1 MVRGTHPTNSVNLGR
16 PKTVD
21 ALHRR
26 ANHNAAMNV
35 SKFAQKIAVQSGI
48 GQLMDDLGAAASSA
62 HEVLMLGGG
71 NPAHIPAMEQCFRQ
85 GIAALLSDGARFDR
99 AVGSYDPP
107 QGNAEF
113 IAAVARLLREQA
125 GWDIGPQNV
134 VVTNGSQSAFFILFN
149 LLAGDYEDGTR
160 RRILFPLVPEYI
172 GYCDVG
178 LCSDLFT
185 ARRPQIEHIDSH
197 LFKYHI
203 DFTKLDIAGD
213 IGAVCVSRPTNPS
226 GNVLTD
232 GEIERLGRLARDRGV
247 PLIVDNAYGAPFPNI
262 VFVEAQPHWDPNTI
276 VCMSLSKLGLP
287 GVRTGIV
294 VAREEIIEMVARVN
308 AVMSLAPGGVGTG
321 VVMDMIR
328 SGEIIRAGREV
339 IRPFYERKMRDT
351 VAHVHRCF
359 EGIEYRIH
367 KPEGAFFLWLWLPNL
382 PITSQELYERLKR
395 RNVLIVPG
403 HYSFPG
409 LAEPWPHTNEC
420 IRVNYAE
427 DPQIVAAG
435 IETIADEVRRA

>member
-1 MVRGTHPTNSVNLGR
+1 
-16 PKTVD
+16 
-21 ALHRR
+21 
-26 ANHNAAMNV
+26 MNV
-35 SKFAQKIAVQSGI
+35 SKFARKIAVQSGI

-71 NPAHIPAMEQCFRQ
+71 NPAHIPAMEQRFRQ
-85 GIAALLSDGARFDR
+85 GMAALLSDGARFDR

-113 IAAVARLLREQA
+113 TDAVAHLLREQL

-149 LLAGDYEDGTR
+149 LLAGEYEDGTR
-160 RRILFPLVPEYI
+160 RRILLPLVPEYI

-178 LCSDLFT
+178 LSPDLFT
-185 ARRPQIEHIDSH
+185 ARKPRIEHLDAH
-197 LFKYHI
+197 TFKYHI
-203 DFTKLDIAGD
+203 DFDKLDIPGD

-232 GEIERLGRLARDRGV
+232 GEIERLSRLARERGV
-247 PLIVDNAYGAPFPNI
+247 PLIIDNAYGPPFPNI
-262 VFVEAQPHWDPNTI
+262 TFVDAKPYWDPNTI
-276 VCMSLSKLGLP
+276 VCLSLSKLGLP

-308 AVMSLAPGGVGTG
+308 AVMSLAPGGVGTAIITDI
-321 VVMDMIR
+321 VR

-339 IRPFYERKMRDT
+339 VRPFYERKMQDT

-359 EGIEYRIH
+359 AGLDYH
-367 KPEGAFFLWLWLPNL
+367 VHQPEGAFFLWLWFPNM

-395 RNVLIVPG
+395 RNVLVVPG

-409 LAEPWPHTNEC
+409 LPEPWPHANEC
-420 IRVNYAE
+420 LRVNYAE
-427 DPQIVAAG
+427 NPRIVAAG
-435 IETIADEVRRA
+435 IEAIADEVRGLTGG